1 MASNQLTPA
10 QKQERVLTVI
20 GQPERFASLL
30 PPDVN
35 VEKFCAVIKRGL
47 QQNPALMNA
56 DLPSLILSC
65 QNAAQDGLLP
75 DGREGA
81 LVMYGQKVQW
91 QPMIGGLRKKLA
103 DVGFDIR
110 ADVVYENDEFD
121 YDLGDDPRITHK
133 APKLG
138 VDRGKVIGAYAI
150 ATGPDGSKYREVM
163 DLKQLDA
170 VAAVSRSGQG
180 GPWAGPFRPEM
191 YRKTVAKRLNKSLPL
206 GTSDAAVRLQETLA
220 RDNERDFDLSKQ
232 AKPEPSAAAQAVQ
245 QAARSTVP
253 PPADEPPEP
262 AQDDIDDAEFS
273 DADQDDQQETGNEHG
288 RREKAPF

>member
-1 MASNQLTPA
+1 MVNNQQQLTVA
-10 QKQERVLTVI
+10 QKQERVLAVI

-35 VEKFCAVIKRGL
+35 IEKFCAVIKRGL
-47 QQNPALMNA
+47 QQNPTLMNA

-81 LVMYGQKVQW
+81 LVMYGNKVQW

-180 GPWAGPFRPEM
+180 GPWAGPFRSEM

-206 GTSDAAVRLQETLA
+206 GTSDAAIRLQDAIA
-220 RDNERDFDLSKQ
+220 RDNERNFDLSQQ
-232 AKPEPSAAAQAVQ
+232 AKPEPSAAARAVQ
-245 QAARSTVP
+245 DAARATTAKAAEAAPETV
-253 PPADEPPEP
+253 
-262 AQDDIDDAEFS
+262 QDDIT
-273 DADQDDQQETGNEHG
+273 DADFRDTSQQENGDETDDG
-288 RREKAPF
+288 KPPF